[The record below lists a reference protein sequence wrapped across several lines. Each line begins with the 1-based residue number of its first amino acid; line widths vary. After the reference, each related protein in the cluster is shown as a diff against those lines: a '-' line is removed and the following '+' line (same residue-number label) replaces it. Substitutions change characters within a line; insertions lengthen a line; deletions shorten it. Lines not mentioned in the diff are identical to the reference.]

1 METGNSMETNFYSR
15 LIDGKYIEIAKFA
28 ETLIKEED
36 PDKWKEILTTRAYV
50 GYGVEKELESEQGS
64 ESSEKRENFDYRAEV
79 RLLPCFSA
87 L

>member
-1 METGNSMETNFYSR
+1 M
-15 LIDGKYIEIAKFA
+15 IDGKYIEIAKFA

-36 PDKWKEILTTRAYV
+36 PDKWKEILTTRVYV
-50 GYGVEKELESEQGS
+50 GFGVGEPESEQGS
-64 ESSEKRENFDYRAEV
+64 ESSYKSLDYGVSV